1 MALAIGWPA
10 GRSLECPTSVKLVVS
25 AWLWVAWSKG
35 RRSRPRIRF
44 PPPVALALQ
53 FSMTESSGGLVTEMQ
68 SGGMETM
75 SAHLLIVED
84 DPEMRDLLRKVLE
97 KEGYRISVAGDGREA
112 TTSLSRKPFDLVV
125 TDLLMPDDGGLELLR
140 AIRQTHPTLPVIIIT
155 AFGDWG
161 SYSRALELGAAAFIS
176 KPLKMAE
183 LIAAI
188 QTALAGRGAGQAV

>member
-1 MALAIGWPA
+1 
-10 GRSLECPTSVKLVVS
+10 
-25 AWLWVAWSKG
+25 
-35 RRSRPRIRF
+35 
-44 PPPVALALQ
+44 
-53 FSMTESSGGLVTEMQ
+53 
-68 SGGMETM
+68 METM

-84 DPEMRDLLRKVLE
+84 DAEMRDLLRKVLE

-112 TTSLSRKPFDLVV
+112 IASLSRKPYDLVV
-125 TDLLMPDDGGLELLR
+125 TDMLMPDDGGLELLR
-140 AIRQTHPTLPVIIIT
+140 AIRQIHPPLPVIIIT

-188 QTALAGRGAGQAV
+188 QIALAGSGAGQAV

>member
-1 MALAIGWPA
+1 
-10 GRSLECPTSVKLVVS
+10 
-25 AWLWVAWSKG
+25 
-35 RRSRPRIRF
+35 
-44 PPPVALALQ
+44 
-53 FSMTESSGGLVTEMQ
+53 
-68 SGGMETM
+68 METM

-84 DPEMRDLLRKVLE
+84 DAEMRDLLRKVLE

-112 TTSLSRKPFDLVV
+112 IASLSRKPYDLVV
-125 TDLLMPDDGGLELLR
+125 TDMLMPDDGGLELLR
-140 AIRQTHPTLPVIIIT
+140 AIRQIHPPLPVIIIT

-188 QTALAGRGAGQAV
+188 QTALAGSGAGQAV